1 MDDLSKRIANLSPEK
16 RALLEKRLKETTPP
30 SVPAAAGPIAVIGM
44 GCRFPRGASGPSAFW
59 DLLTRGFDAVT
70 QTPAQRWDAE
80 AFFDPDPA
88 AAGKAN
94 TRWGAYLDEVDQFD
108 AGFFGIPPH
117 EAARMDPQQRLLL
130 EVGWEAFE
138 NAGQTQESLAGSRS
152 GVFVGILSHSS
163 DYYWMQLADLDT
175 VDVYTSTGTA
185 HSIMANRLSYQ
196 FNLQGPSMA
205 VDTACSSSLV
215 AVHLAI
221 QSLRNR
227 ECDLALA
234 GGVHV
239 LLAPQNTVVLTKLN
253 MMSPDGHCKAFDSR
267 ANGFVRG
274 EGCGLVVLK
283 RLADA
288 VADGDHILA
297 IVRGSAVNQ
306 DGRSNGITAPNG
318 LSQKALLRDAL
329 KNGGV
334 HASQIT
340 YVETHGTGTALG
352 DPIEVEALSAVIGK
366 ERQSGPPCFLGS
378 VKTNIGHLEGAAGI
392 AGMIKAVLCLQHRWI
407 PPIVHFERLN
417 PHITLENT
425 RFVIP
430 TEGRAWSAGSEQRFA
445 GVSSF
450 GFGGTNAHVVLEEA
464 AEIRQPCQTD
474 AILPMEVPPPK
485 PQLLAISARSPNSL
499 KTLVHSYQQ
508 LFCEQDSPGA
518 ASISNICYSA
528 TVRRTHHNYRF
539 AAVASSSQ
547 QFRERLDS
555 FLQDKAQGYSLGHLS
570 QDLRREPVFVFSGK
584 GPQWYGM
591 GRELL
596 TEEPVFRDVIH
607 LCDKRLRQYADWS
620 LLKEL
625 SADESQSRLSDTE
638 FAQPAIF
645 ALQVALAALVRHWG
659 VIPAAVIGHS
669 IGEVAAAY
677 VCGALTF
684 DDAVQVIYHRGRLMQ
699 RATGHGKMASV
710 ELPLPEVEPALAP
723 YTGRLSLAAMNSPIN
738 TVVAG
743 EPEALEQ
750 LLKSLQSRGVAFR
763 ALPMNYAFHS
773 YQLDPLQQELL
784 ESLQSIRPR
793 ACSIPMISTV
803 TGALCDGK
811 ALDGQYWWRNVR
823 QPVRFAHGINALLEA
838 GHSLFLEVGPHPVL
852 SPAIMQCANNHG
864 NKSIVMPSLRRRQS
878 ERATLLTALAD
889 LYAAGCKLNWPEL
902 YPKNSRFVD
911 LPSYAWQHK
920 RFWLEPAPAG
930 QMPATAPQPAAVAP
944 MFTAPASPSCPASK
958 TSSRETQMLSS
969 GTASDAPRKD
979 RILQTLVPLL
989 QELAGVDLSIIKPDL
1004 TFVEMGFDSLFLT
1017 QVSRA
1022 FSKKFGVKI
1031 SIGQMWEDLNTPNRI
1046 AEFLDDNLPPESV
1059 AEEPPVVQT
1068 ASMATVPAQPFS
1080 GPAAGPS
1087 PAAPPSEMPARCA
1100 AIPVLPGGDL
1110 PALGRLVQELKTVT
1124 RQLEGLCG
1132 PGANLKGNNVAA
1144 AGVEEEFPPAPSQH
1158 SSVPA
1163 APLAANPARQSDAE
1177 EANSSVLAH
1186 GPFKPIAK
1194 GQSQGLTRSQQA
1206 YLDLLIERYTKR
1218 TLESKRLTQK
1228 HRPRLADPRSVAG
1241 FNRLWKEMV
1250 YPIVVQRSSGAH
1262 LWDIDGNE
1270 YVDFTMGFGT
1280 NLLGHSPEFVRAAL
1294 EEQLHKGIEVGPQNP
1309 LAGKV
1314 AELICELTGM
1324 DRCAFCNTGSEA
1336 VLAAIRMARTVT
1348 TRELIV
1354 YFAGDYHGIFDEVL
1368 QRPSAGGTGTL
1379 PVAPGI
1385 PGQPSKNVLVLEYDK
1400 PQSLEVIRARGSEIA
1415 AVIVEPVQSRHP
1427 NIQPRD
1433 FLRRLREITRETGT
1447 ALVFDEVITG
1457 FRSHPGGVQALWG
1470 IRADLACYG
1479 KVMVACRLVPFV
1491 VARPIWIRWMAVPGS
1506 TAMPRFRRL
1515 ASRTLLAPTFAI
1527 PWCLPRLESRW
1538 NISSAKGRLCSSA

>member
-1 MDDLSKRIANLSPEK
+1 MDDLSKRIANLSPGK

-30 SVPAAAGPIAVIGM
+30 SVPPAADSIAVIGM
-44 GCRFPRGASGPSAFW
+44 GCRFPGGASSPNAFW
-59 DLLTRGFDAVT
+59 DLLTRGFDAVS
-70 QTPAQRWDAE
+70 QTPPQRWDAE

-88 AAGKAN
+88 TAGKTN

-163 DYYWMQLADLDT
+163 DYYWMQLADLDA

-334 HASQIT
+334 NASQIT
-340 YVETHGTGTALG
+340 YIEAHGTGTALG

-392 AGMIKAVLCLQHRWI
+392 AGMIKTVLCLQHRWI
-407 PPIVHFERLN
+407 PPIVHFEKLN

-430 TEGRAWSAGSEQRFA
+430 TEGSAWSAGSEKRFA

-464 AEIRQPCQTD
+464 AEIRQSSQTD
-474 AILPMEVPPPK
+474 ANLPTEAAAPEA
-485 PQLLAISARSPNSL
+485 QLLAISARSPKSL
-499 KTLVHSYQQ
+499 QTLVRSYQQ
-508 LFCEQDSPGA
+508 LFSEQDSPGA
-518 ASISNICYSA
+518 PSISDICYSA
-528 TVRRTHHNYRF
+528 AVRRTHHNYRF

-570 QDLRREPVFVFSGK
+570 QDLRREPVFVFSGQ

-596 TEEPVFRDVIH
+596 KEEPVFRDMIH
-607 LCDKRLRQYADWS
+607 RCDERLRQYADWS

-625 SADESQSRLSDTE
+625 SAGESQSRLSDTE

-645 ALQVALAALVRHWG
+645 ALQVALAALLRHWG

-684 DDAVQVIYHRGRLMQ
+684 DDAIQVIYHRGRLMQ
-699 RATGHGKMASV
+699 RATGHGKMASI
-710 ELPLPEVEPALAP
+710 ELPLPEVETALAP
-723 YTGRLSLAAMNSPIN
+723 YAGRLSLAAMNSPGT
-738 TVVAG
+738 TVVSG
-743 EPEALEQ
+743 EPDALEQ

-763 ALPMNYAFHS
+763 ALPVNYAFHS
-773 YQLDPLQQELL
+773 YQMDPLQQELL
-784 ESLQSIRPR
+784 ESLQSIRPQ
-793 ACSIPMISTV
+793 ACSIPMIS
-803 TGALCDGK
+803 
-811 ALDGQYWWRNVR
+811 Q
-823 QPVRFAHGINALLEA
+823 
-838 GHSLFLEVGPHPVL
+838 
-852 SPAIMQCANNHG
+852 
-864 NKSIVMPSLRRRQS
+864 
-878 ERATLLTALAD
+878 
-889 LYAAGCKLNWPEL
+889 
-902 YPKNSRFVD
+902 
-911 LPSYAWQHK
+911 
-920 RFWLEPAPAG
+920 
-930 QMPATAPQPAAVAP
+930 
-944 MFTAPASPSCPASK
+944 
-958 TSSRETQMLSS
+958 
-969 GTASDAPRKD
+969 
-979 RILQTLVPLL
+979 
-989 QELAGVDLSIIKPDL
+989 
-1004 TFVEMGFDSLFLT
+1004 
-1017 QVSRA
+1017 
-1022 FSKKFGVKI
+1022 
-1031 SIGQMWEDLNTPNRI
+1031 
-1046 AEFLDDNLPPESV
+1046 
-1059 AEEPPVVQT
+1059 
-1068 ASMATVPAQPFS
+1068 
-1080 GPAAGPS
+1080 
-1087 PAAPPSEMPARCA
+1087 
-1100 AIPVLPGGDL
+1100 
-1110 PALGRLVQELKTVT
+1110 
-1124 RQLEGLCG
+1124 
-1132 PGANLKGNNVAA
+1132 
-1144 AGVEEEFPPAPSQH
+1144 
-1158 SSVPA
+1158 
-1163 APLAANPARQSDAE
+1163 
-1177 EANSSVLAH
+1177 
-1186 GPFKPIAK
+1186 
-1194 GQSQGLTRSQQA
+1194 
-1206 YLDLLIERYTKR
+1206 
-1218 TLESKRLTQK
+1218 
-1228 HRPRLADPRSVAG
+1228 
-1241 FNRLWKEMV
+1241 
-1250 YPIVVQRSSGAH
+1250 
-1262 LWDIDGNE
+1262 
-1270 YVDFTMGFGT
+1270 
-1280 NLLGHSPEFVRAAL
+1280 
-1294 EEQLHKGIEVGPQNP
+1294 
-1309 LAGKV
+1309 
-1314 AELICELTGM
+1314 
-1324 DRCAFCNTGSEA
+1324 
-1336 VLAAIRMARTVT
+1336 
-1348 TRELIV
+1348 
-1354 YFAGDYHGIFDEVL
+1354 
-1368 QRPSAGGTGTL
+1368 
-1379 PVAPGI
+1379 
-1385 PGQPSKNVLVLEYDK
+1385 
-1400 PQSLEVIRARGSEIA
+1400 
-1415 AVIVEPVQSRHP
+1415 
-1427 NIQPRD
+1427 
-1433 FLRRLREITRETGT
+1433 
-1447 ALVFDEVITG
+1447 
-1457 FRSHPGGVQALWG
+1457 
-1470 IRADLACYG
+1470 
-1479 KVMVACRLVPFV
+1479 
-1491 VARPIWIRWMAVPGS
+1491 
-1506 TAMPRFRRL
+1506 
-1515 ASRTLLAPTFAI
+1515 
-1527 PWCLPRLESRW
+1527 
-1538 NISSAKGRLCSSA
+1538 